1 MDTVTVAPARPEDH
15 DRWRELFGGYAAFYD
30 VTLSDEEF
38 DRAWRWIHDPART
51 PRCLL
56 ARTGDGRVVGLA
68 HFRVEESPLQGERG
82 FLDDI
87 YVDPAHRGGGAVDAL
102 LGEIRRVG
110 AAEGWPHVRW
120 RTAEDNY
127 RARSAYDR
135 HATRTPF
142 LTYAMA
148 TAD

>member
-1 MDTVTVAPARPEDH
+1 MDTLSVTPALPDDH
-15 DRWRELFGGYAAFYD
+15 ARWRELFAGYAAFYD
-30 VTLSDEEF
+30 VTLTDAEF
-38 DRAWRWIHDPART
+38 DRAWQWLLDPART

-56 ARTGDGRVVGLA
+56 ARTPDGHPVGLA

-87 YVDPAHRGGGAVDAL
+87 YVDPAHRGTGAVDAL
-102 LGEIRRVG
+102 LAEIRRIA

-142 LTYAMA
+142 LTYAMPA
-148 TAD
+148 AG